1 MYTYKKV
8 NNKEITD
15 EIFKQVMVLENSTGS
30 GYHEEQMKSMWNVNS
45 INDNFVCYD
54 KDKIVA
60 TLTYNPNSK
69 RRNGSVYMVNIT
81 VMPEY
86 RRKGIAQNLILTG
99 TKYYLN
105 KGETK
110 VASLQVDEDNTPA
123 IHLYQKVGYKIV
135 GPICLAD
142 EDDEQYIMESTFENI
157 LNTINSFNKGLENN

>member
-1 MYTYKKV
+1 MYIYKKI
-8 NNKEITD
+8 NNKEIND
-15 EIFKQVMVLENSTGS
+15 ELFNKVMVVENSTGT
-30 GYHEEQMKSMWNVNS
+30 GYNEEQMQSMWNENS
-45 INDNFVCYD
+45 INDNFACFD

-60 TLTYNPNSK
+60 ILTYNPNSK

-86 RRKGIAQNLILTG
+86 RRQGIAKNLILAG
-99 TKYYLN
+99 TRFYLN

-123 IHLYQKVGYKIV
+123 IQLYQKVGYKIV

-142 EDDEQYIMESTFENI
+142 EDDEQYIMESTFQNI
-157 LNTINSFNKGLENN
+157 FNTINSLNKGFENK